1 MQGGAYTSCHV
12 PEQVSRLC
20 IFALGRF
27 CLSLRYPLDDLLWCH
42 RQFIDLDAQGLEC
55 ILYRPRHRRWRPRSA
70 FSRKA
75 NQCHMMIDLDMRYFG
90 NGWYQVVVH
99 CCRQVLAFG
108 AVAHLFVQG
117 YTDALRDASPNLA
130 LQ

>member
-1 MQGGAYTSCHV
+1 MV
-12 PEQVSRLC
+12 
-20 IFALGRF
+20 
-27 CLSLRYPLDDLLWCH
+27 
-42 RQFIDLDAQGLEC
+42 IDLD
-55 ILYRPRHRRWRPRSA
+55 IRHLSHSW
-70 FSRKA
+70 
-75 NQCHMMIDLDMRYFG
+75 H
-90 NGWYQVVVH
+90 QVVVH